1 MLFINKLIS
10 LKMVAIRFFR
20 EVINNRYML
29 KCLVIRDLKSRYTG
43 SFLGIFW
50 AVIHPIITV
59 ITYTFIFS
67 FVLKARLG
75 PEAGTSS
82 FLLWLLCGLAP
93 WLYFS
98 ETVQRNVQ
106 ILIENKMLI
115 TKSLF
120 PSELLP
126 LSILLSNM
134 LNHAIMFGIIG
145 VAAVIITKKLTIL
158 ILYLPVYIFLL
169 SLFILGFSWMVS
181 SMNVF
186 LRDIGQVLNVL
197 IGMWFFYTPIVYQ
210 PSAVPEGLR
219 TLLKL
224 NPMYYVVEGYRL
236 SLLGI
241 EQRHWKGLLVLFVLG
256 VVSTIAGGFIFKRL
270 KPDFAEML

>member
-1 MLFINKLIS
+1 M
-10 LKMVAIRFFR
+10 KMVAFRFIR
-20 EVINNRYML
+20 EVISNRYML

-43 SFLGIFW
+43 SFLGVFW
-50 AVIHPIITV
+50 AVIHPVITV

-75 PEAGTSS
+75 PEAGTKS

-93 WLYFS
+93 WLYFA

-106 ILIENKMLI
+106 ILIENKTLI

-158 ILYLPVYIFLL
+158 IFYLPVYIFLL
-169 SLFILGFSWMVS
+169 SLLIMGISWMVS
-181 SMNVF
+181 SMNIF
-186 LRDIGQVLNVL
+186 LRDIGQVINVL

-210 PSAVPEGLR
+210 PAAVPESLR
-219 TLLKL
+219 ILLKL

-241 EQRHWKGLLVLFVLG
+241 EQSHWKGMLLLFILG
-256 VVSTIAGGFIFKRL
+256 VASTVAGGFIFKRL
-270 KPDFAEML
+270 KPDFAEVL